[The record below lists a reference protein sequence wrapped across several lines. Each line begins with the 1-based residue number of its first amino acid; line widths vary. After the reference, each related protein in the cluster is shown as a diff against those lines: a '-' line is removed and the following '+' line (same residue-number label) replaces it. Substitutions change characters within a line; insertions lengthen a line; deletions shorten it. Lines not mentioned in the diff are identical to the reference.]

1 MTNSSYRSNTN
12 GGSDE
17 RAPAP
22 YELVRFPDQTPSV
35 CVPPGHDKYQSNCLH
50 GTLFLTLQ
58 VQTALHISTGVAVMG
73 SDVDKNSIP
82 LIKTMEQGVDK
93 TLLIPGSSLKG
104 CIRAIYEAIT
114 NSRLGVQ
121 PRNSE
126 NHPTNRLPA
135 RTQNQICPAGVVFGA
150 SGDNWGWQG
159 LINIRDARCNTNG
172 FGVGYMPALWS
183 PRPQGNNYYHEGR
196 VAGRKFYYHMVRAL
210 DKGEKDGI
218 RVQQASRNY
227 TFSTQLHFRN
237 LQSQQL
243 GALLIALGQDSKYP
257 FALKLGAGKPIGMG
271 TMIVKITEV
280 QVMQNQN
287 DLCKHYKSFSNLD
300 DEKLKGELLQQF
312 ILQHMQAAH
321 NQNLIEKPQLEQLSQ
336 ILSYPTTRQPY
347 ENY

>member
-1 MTNSSYRSNTN
+1 MNNSSYRSNNN

-22 YELVRFPDQTPSV
+22 YELVRFPDKPPSA
-35 CVPPGHDKYQSNCLH
+35 CTPPGHDKYLSNCLH

-58 VQTALHISTGVAVMG
+58 VQTALHVSTGVAVMG
-73 SDVDKNSIP
+73 SDIDKNGIP

-114 NSRLGVQ
+114 NSRLGVK
-121 PRNSE
+121 
-126 NHPTNRLPA
+126 PTTNKPPDRLPA
-135 RTQNQICPAGVVFGA
+135 RRQNEICPAGVVFGA

-183 PRPQGNNYYHEGR
+183 PKPHGGNYYHKGQI
-196 VAGRKFYYHMVRAL
+196 AGRKFYYHMVRAL

-227 TFSTQLHFRN
+227 TFSTQIHFRN
-237 LQSQQL
+237 LQSKEL
-243 GALLIALGQDSKYP
+243 GALLIALGQDSNYP

-271 TMIVKITEV
+271 TMIVKIPAV
-280 QVMQNQN
+280 QVMQNQD
-287 DLCKHYKSFSNLD
+287 DLCKHYKSFSNPD
-300 DEKLKGELLQQF
+300 DAKLEGKLLQQF
-312 ILQHMQAAH
+312 ILQHIQAAH

-336 ILSYPTTRQPY
+336 ILTYPSTRQPY
-347 ENY
+347 DNY

>member
-17 RAPAP
+17 RAPVP
-22 YELVRFPDQTPSV
+22 YELVRFPDKTPSA
-35 CVPPGHDKYQSNCLH
+35 CTPPGHHKYQSNCLH

-58 VQTALHISTGVAVMG
+58 VQTALHISTGVAMMG
-73 SDVDKNSIP
+73 SDIDKNSIP

-114 NSRLGVQ
+114 NSRLGVK
-121 PRNSE
+121 SK
-126 NHPTNRLPA
+126 TNNLPDRLPA
-135 RTQNQICPAGVVFGA
+135 RKQNEICPAGVVFGA

-159 LINIRDARCNTNG
+159 LINIRDARCNTAG

-183 PRPQGNNYYHEGR
+183 PRPQGSNYYHEGR

-237 LQSQQL
+237 LESQQL

-287 DLCKHYKSFSNLD
+287 DLCQHYKSFSNLD